1 MADGGLDIRAAP
13 EPVANLEAEQ
23 SVIGALLYTN
33 SLAEDLVDLKGEHFY
48 EPAHQA
54 VYDEALSLIRR
65 GLHAEP
71 ISLGARLS
79 ELEAL
84 KALGGARYL
93 AELVDKSYQHAARAH
108 ADLII
113 NTARLRLLIETADS
127 LRIRALTGTDSF
139 DLIAEAERTFGHM
152 VQDAAPAATN
162 LIDAYASAQTTLDE
176 FDHEAEHGREKGVMT
191 GLRCFDRRLR
201 GLRPGWLVVVA
212 GRPSMGKA
220 QPLDAKVLLRDGT
233 WKAMGDLRLGDKLAS
248 NDGTPSMVS
257 GIFPKGERQVYRVTL
272 SDGRSTEA
280 CAEHLWQVMCRHWDA
295 PRVLSTADLIG
306 LLSKSRY
313 QGRVWVDAVSGHF
326 GDRADLP
333 LDPWVLGALIGDA
346 KLTEGTPIFSTGD
359 PEMLSE
365 IQDRLGAA
373 FTINHSANYDY
384 RLVAAGGAHQVGVQ
398 GVSPNGITTALKAL
412 GLHGMTSER
421 KFIPPQYLSA
431 SRSQRVD
438 LLRGLLDTDGWIEA
452 HGSVRFCSVSRRLA
466 DDVVTLVRSLGGAAT
481 VTHRSPTY
489 THLGE
494 RKQGRP
500 AYVINIANLA
510 ADDLFTVYKKRARL
524 RASTR
529 TRRLTIKSIVASRT
543 TETQCISV
551 THPSRLY
558 VTDEYIVT
566 HNTALARAAA
576 FGAARRT
583 KGQVV
588 YFALEMARREL
599 DERSLSQLS
608 HEDGDGIPYMDMG
621 GKLTP
626 YDRQRL
632 RSLAVN
638 VPRNL
643 IIDDSPILSV
653 DYVRRRVI
661 AMKRRGPVSAIF
673 IDYLQIMERPEARGR
688 NEASVIGEMTK
699 GLKQLARETET
710 CVVLLSQI
718 NRGVESR
725 DDKRPQLSD
734 LRESGAIEQDANA
747 VLFPYRESYYLQ
759 RAEPKDPKKRDQWEI
774 DVETTLRAMDVIA
787 AKVRQGAVGTD
798 HQVYYAEYDVIED
811 RQEDRLP

>member
-1 MADGGLDIRAAP
+1 MADSGLDIRAAH

-71 ISLGARLS
+71 ITLGARLS

-84 KALGGARYL
+84 KTLGGARYL

-127 LRIRALTGTDSF
+127 LRTRALTGADSF

-212 GRPSMGKA
+212 GRPSMGK
-220 QPLDAKVLLRDGT
+220 
-233 WKAMGDLRLGDKLAS
+233 
-248 NDGTPSMVS
+248 
-257 GIFPKGERQVYRVTL
+257 
-272 SDGRSTEA
+272 
-280 CAEHLWQVMCRHWDA
+280 
-295 PRVLSTADLIG
+295 
-306 LLSKSRY
+306 
-313 QGRVWVDAVSGHF
+313 
-326 GDRADLP
+326 
-333 LDPWVLGALIGDA
+333 
-346 KLTEGTPIFSTGD
+346 
-359 PEMLSE
+359 
-365 IQDRLGAA
+365 
-373 FTINHSANYDY
+373 
-384 RLVAAGGAHQVGVQ
+384 
-398 GVSPNGITTALKAL
+398 
-412 GLHGMTSER
+412 
-421 KFIPPQYLSA
+421 
-431 SRSQRVD
+431 
-438 LLRGLLDTDGWIEA
+438 
-452 HGSVRFCSVSRRLA
+452 
-466 DDVVTLVRSLGGAAT
+466 
-481 VTHRSPTY
+481 
-489 THLGE
+489 
-494 RKQGRP
+494 
-500 AYVINIANLA
+500 
-510 ADDLFTVYKKRARL
+510 
-524 RASTR
+524 
-529 TRRLTIKSIVASRT
+529 
-543 TETQCISV
+543 
-551 THPSRLY
+551 
-558 VTDEYIVT
+558 
-566 HNTALARAAA
+566 TALARAAA

-759 RAEPKDPKKRDQWEI
+759 RAEPKDHNKREAWENEVAI
-774 DVETTLRAMDVIA
+774 CLRKMDVIA
-787 AKVRQGAVGTD
+787 AKVRQGAVGSD
-798 HQVYYAEYDVIED
+798 EQVYYAEYDVIED
-811 RQEDRLP
+811 RTEDRLP